1 MVASFSCIQYHVV
14 MLNEI
19 LSEPIQ
25 DFILPENLI
34 QAVKDSRNFDKT
46 VQTKVSQESLTS
58 FAHGLINYALQLV
71 RPHIIIDILVQ
82 NN

>member
-1 MVASFSCIQYHVV
+1 MVASFSCIQYHIV

-19 LSEPIQ
+19 LPEPIQ
-25 DFILPENLI
+25 DFILSENLI

-46 VQTKVSQESLTS
+46 VQTKVAQESLTS
-58 FAHGLINYALQLV
+58 FAHGLINEGLQLV

>member
-1 MVASFSCIQYHVV
+1 

-46 VQTKVSQESLTS
+46 VQTKVSQEALTS
-58 FAHGLINYALQLV
+58 VAHGLINYGLQLV

>member
-46 VQTKVSQESLTS
+46 VQTKVSQESLTI
-58 FAHGLINYALQLV
+58 FAYGLINYGLQLV